1 MNQVLHIFRKD
12 LRHFWKEIAISWC
25 VLVIYVWQAEEQWNP
40 ENMFGPRYFSQLPE
54 QLLPLLLILS
64 WCVLLIRA
72 IQDERLVGDR
82 QFWITRPYRWVEL
95 LGSKILFVLVVI
107 HVPLLIAQLV
117 LLKLA
122 AFAAFPY
129 LGGLLSMHLELLTLL
144 IVPVAVIATVTSTFV
159 RVILF
164 GFIVVLYVI
173 GRSWLSTLIP
183 ESALSHASAIPGAI
197 QGIIFLLACAAVI
210 LIQYARRW
218 TLVSRGVMVVAV
230 VLTLLIEVATPY
242 SALIARAYPARLE
255 TPVKIVLNPS
265 KPEKPV
271 IPVPPPP
278 PKPPKKV
285 SIAIPLLASPV
296 NSNEVIVI
304 QGARVDIEL
313 PDGNHWRTK
322 WQPQW
327 GTAGIPDS
335 PASVSLAMPTDLFDR
350 IKSAPVRINIEFALS
365 VLRRGEQWQLIAQD
379 GLFPAPRFGL
389 CAIVG
394 QERNM
399 ILCRAP
405 LYGSGP
411 LVATTNS
418 SESTCSVSAEHKP
431 TREITSYY
439 WNLSDNSKP
448 AALINPVVE
457 RIITLNAE
465 GLTNEEQKDSWRF
478 VSRVCAGTPIH
489 FTALSFDRHLRMT
502 TSLDGIQLSDYK
514 MPDYSYGF
522 RTYGLGAVAGGYSVL
537 RAP

>member
-25 VLVIYVWQAEEQWNP
+25 VLVIYVWQVKEQWNP
-40 ENMFGPRYFSQLPE
+40 ENMFGPRYFSQLT
-54 QLLPLLLILS
+54 QQFVLPLLILS
-64 WCVLLIRA
+64 WWVLLIRA

-82 QFWITRPYRWVEL
+82 QFWVTRPYRWVEL
-95 LGSKILFVLVVI
+95 LSSKVLFVLVVI
-107 HVPLLIAQLV
+107 HVPLLIAQFI

-122 AFAAFPY
+122 GFAALPY
-129 LGGLLSMHLELLTLL
+129 LGGLLSMHAALLALL
-144 IVPVAVIATVTSTFV
+144 VLPVAVIATVTSTFV

-164 GFIVVLYVI
+164 GFIVVLYGI
-173 GRSWLSTLIP
+173 GSSWLSTLVP
-183 ESALSHASAIPGAI
+183 ESALSHASEIPSAI

-218 TLVSRGVMVVAV
+218 TLVSRGVIVVAV

-255 TPVKIVLNPS
+255 TPVKIVLNPT

-271 IPVPPPP
+271 MPVPPPP

-285 SIAIPLLASPV
+285 NIAIPLLASPV

-304 QGARVDIEL
+304 QGARIDIEL

-335 PASVSLAMPTDLFDR
+335 PASVSLAMPTELFDR
-350 IKSAPVRINIEFALS
+350 IKSAPVKINTEFALA
-365 VLRRGEQWQLIAQD
+365 VFLRGEQWQLIAQD

-389 CAIVG
+389 CTIAG

-411 LVATTNS
+411 LVATTSS
-418 SESTCSVSAEHKP
+418 SESTCPVSAEHKP
-431 TREITSYY
+431 TRVITSYY
-439 WNLSDNSKP
+439 WSLSDNSEP
-448 AALINPVVE
+448 SAFISPVVE
-457 RIITLNAE
+457 GMISFNAV
-465 GLTNEEQKDSWRF
+465 GLTKEEQKDSWRF
-478 VSRVCAGTPIH
+478 VSRLCAGTPIH
-489 FTALSFDRHLRMT
+489 FTALSFVRHTRMT

-514 MPDYSYGF
+514 MPDYYGMGADAIF
-522 RTYGLGAVAGGYSVL
+522 YGYTIPRT
-537 RAP
+537 R